1 MATIKIGL
9 LDRDA
14 KAVSFFNDAMRHL
27 EGRFA
32 GRPIA
37 PAPGLIP
44 TPTSGSAENWNG
56 FRKAIDDHRG
66 PLLLFV
72 DFDLGLSSTE
82 RQSRRDE
89 FRREFACADS
99 EIVEELL
106 AEEVPDGIILAMY
119 ALVKPAITPLL
130 LIHNSRGGNAD
141 LFSTLTA
148 FGESY
153 RIAQSGR
160 PDFACLLRPT
170 NLGVTA
176 FNHPRATLA
185 KVSQLI
191 EWSVET
197 FARQFPT
204 NNPLD
209 TDSLA
214 TVWRTATAKIAASGW
229 FAEPAGTGGS
239 GLFATSLPLGS
250 APGTDRGSTHD
261 LGHWD
266 AAVFAAFDAK
276 RALGAIAPLFA
287 ELGNTETL
295 TPPATLDGFWPL
307 SCLKAMEHNLPHRSM
322 LLAAA
327 GRKFA
332 GHLDSPADHRREI
345 RLENTENSRLL
356 ASSQVLAALR
366 VLRWEGFT
374 ADTPEMFRV
383 RGTNVFRILLTATKK
398 EKLDEMALSAVT
410 RTTDEKRK
418 DGHPTGGK
426 FTLSCEWLGKHAA
439 NFWVSRARDK
449 KDGRQITLAIEFEEA
464 ELQ

>member
-9 LDRDA
+9 LDCDA
-14 KAVSFFNDAMRHL
+14 KAVSFFNDALRQL

-37 PAPGLIP
+37 PASGLIP
-44 TPTSGSAENWNG
+44 TPASHEENWNG
-56 FRKAIDDHRG
+56 FRKAIDEHRG

-72 DFDLGLSSTE
+72 DFDLGLSSAE

-89 FRREFACADS
+89 FRREFACVDS
-99 EIVEELL
+99 EIADELL

-119 ALVKPAITPLL
+119 ALVKPAISPLL
-130 LIHNSRGGNAD
+130 LVHNSRGGNAD

-160 PDFACLLRPT
+160 PDFACLHRPT

-176 FNHPRATLA
+176 FNHPRTTLA

-197 FARQFPT
+197 FAKQFPT

-214 TVWRTATAKIAASGW
+214 TSWRTATTKIAASGW
-229 FAEPAGTGGS
+229 FGESGGTGGN
-239 GLFATSLPLGS
+239 GLFATAIPLGS
-250 APGTDRGSTHD
+250 APGADRGSTHD

-295 TPPATLDGFWPL
+295 VPPTTLDGFWPL

-332 GHLDSPADHRREI
+332 GYLDSPSEHRREI

-356 ASSQVLAALR
+356 ASARVLAALR

-374 ADTPEMFRV
+374 ADTPETFRV
-383 RGTNVFRILLTATKK
+383 RGTNVFRILLTTTTKK
-398 EKLDEMALSAVT
+398 EKLDEMVLSAVT

-426 FTLSCEWLGKHAA
+426 FTLSCEWLGKHTS

-449 KDGRQITLAIEFEEA
+449 RGERQLTLAIEFEEGD
-464 ELQ
+464 LQ